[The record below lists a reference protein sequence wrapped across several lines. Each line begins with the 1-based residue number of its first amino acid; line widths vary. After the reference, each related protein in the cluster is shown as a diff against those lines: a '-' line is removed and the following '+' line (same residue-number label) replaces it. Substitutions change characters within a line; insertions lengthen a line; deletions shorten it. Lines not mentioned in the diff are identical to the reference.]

1 MGRRRQQFIDDSDSD
16 SDVSR
21 NESEGY
27 NSQEDADSRLERNL
41 FERKRKRR
49 RTGGKE
55 SAWEGVF
62 GEDDEE
68 QGRPPRN
75 DRRGGTSKAAFK
87 YVLVKTVLYKL
98 Y

>member
-1 MGRRRQQFIDDSDSD
+1 MGRRKQQFIDDSDSD

-49 RTGGKE
+49 RTDGKQ

-62 GEDDEE
+62 GEDEE
-68 QGRPPRN
+68 DQGPRSRN
-75 DRRGGTSKAAFK
+75 DRRGGKSSTAFK
-87 YVLVKTVLYKL
+87 YVTLAVLPYKL
-98 Y
+98 N